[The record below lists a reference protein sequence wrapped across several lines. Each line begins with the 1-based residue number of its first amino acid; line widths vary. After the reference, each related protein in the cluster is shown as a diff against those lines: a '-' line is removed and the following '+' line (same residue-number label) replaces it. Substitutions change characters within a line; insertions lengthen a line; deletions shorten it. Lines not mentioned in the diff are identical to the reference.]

1 MTKGFKIAFTA
12 FAVTAG
18 LIKGAPTLAQP
29 AAAEL
34 NVSYVHTADL
44 DLSTA
49 SGRRA
54 LDQRLVTAA
63 RDVCGTASDTDLE
76 GKNDVRKCRVET
88 LARAHSERD
97 NVLASANRGS
107 VIALAAAR

>member
-1 MTKGFKIAFTA
+1 MPKGFKIAFTA
-12 FAVTAG
+12 FVVTAG

-29 AAAEL
+29 AKPEL

-49 SGRRA
+49 AGRQA
-54 LDQRLVTAA
+54 LDHRLVVAA
-63 RDVCGTASDTDLE
+63 REVCGTASDADLV
-76 GKNDVRKCRVET
+76 GKNDVRKCRVQT
-88 LARAHSERD
+88 LARAQADRD
-97 NVLASANRGS
+97 SVLAANHGT